1 MMIRNVSISGIGST
15 EFGKLRD
22 RTIGQLAVDAAE
34 VAIKDSAVDRRDI
47 GAIYLGNFVSGM
59 LTGQEILAGL
69 VGDNLGLGNIPCTK
83 VEGACA
89 SGGIAFRHAY
99 LAVATGLYNAALV
112 VGVEK
117 MTHRQSDTITQAL
130 NCAIDQS
137 SDGPS
142 GLTFPGLYA
151 MAWRSYDQRYG
162 APREDVSAIILKNK
176 GNGRKNPLAQMKV
189 EVKAED
195 ILNSPLI
202 ADPLRLFDCCPVSDG
217 ASSLLLVASDLL
229 PEKASWDIRVAASV
243 QTSGSARLAGRNDFC
258 SFDATVAASRGAFK
272 TAKISP
278 EDIDLVE
285 LHDCFSIAEA
295 LDCEDLG
302 LVERGMG
309 LRLAVEGLSQVDGKL
324 PINPSGGLLAK
335 GHPVGATGVS
345 QIYEAVLQ
353 LRGLH
358 ANQVHDPEFALTH
371 NLGGAGVACTVNII
385 KRAS

>member
-1 MMIRNVSISGIGST
+1 
-15 EFGKLRD
+15 
-22 RTIGQLAVDAAE
+22 
-34 VAIKDSAVDRRDI
+34 
-47 GAIYLGNFVSGM
+47 
-59 LTGQEILAGL
+59 
-69 VGDNLGLGNIPCTK
+69 
-83 VEGACA
+83 
-89 SGGIAFRHAY
+89 
-99 LAVATGLYNAALV
+99 
-112 VGVEK
+112 
-117 MTHRQSDTITQAL
+117 
-130 NCAIDQS
+130 
-137 SDGPS
+137 
-142 GLTFPGLYA
+142 
-151 MAWRSYDQRYG
+151 
-162 APREDVSAIILKNK
+162 
-176 GNGRKNPLAQMKV
+176 
-189 EVKAED
+189 
-195 ILNSPLI
+195 
-202 ADPLRLFDCCPVSDG
+202 
-217 ASSLLLVASDLL
+217 
-229 PEKASWDIRVAASV
+229 VAASV

-272 TAKISP
+272 AAKISP